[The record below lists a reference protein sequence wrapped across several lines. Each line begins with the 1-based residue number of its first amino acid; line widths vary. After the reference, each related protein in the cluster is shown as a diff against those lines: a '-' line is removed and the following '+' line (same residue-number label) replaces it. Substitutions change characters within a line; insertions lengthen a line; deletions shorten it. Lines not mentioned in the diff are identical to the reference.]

1 MVLPGDKYGVTY
13 LASSPNKKYLAAG
26 YSDGTVKVF
35 DLTSGENVTSF
46 SGHRGA
52 ITCLSY
58 DAEGHRLASG
68 AQACVDLNI
77 NLGEYKTVIVSNSLT
92 ISSSILF
99 RCYYEG
105 FTLSPHISAI
115 GPY

>member
-1 MVLPGDKYGVTY
+1 MVLPGDKYEVTY

-52 ITCLSY
+52 VTCLSY
-58 DAEGHRLASG
+58 DAEGHQLASG

-77 NLGEYKTVIVSNSLT
+77 NLVEYKTIFFLNSITVSM
-92 ISSSILF
+92 
-99 RCYYEG
+99 
-105 FTLSPHISAI
+105 P
-115 GPY
+115 